1 MERRAKIIENPK
13 LSLHFHHFL
22 GGTESVGSSGIIE
35 NTWISMHSRY
45 FFCGA
50 ENVDSSRI
58 IENTFL
64 VERRAREAPESLKT
78 FGFLYIFIIPLV
90 EQGAWEAP
98 ESLKTYGFL
107 YTGERG
113 KLQNHENSKISIHF
127 HYFLVERKAWG
138 APE

>member
-1 MERRAKIIENPK
+1 M
-13 LSLHFHHFL
+13 
-22 GGTESVGSSGIIE
+22 GSSGIIE
-35 NTWISMHSRY
+35 NIWISMHSRY

-78 FGFLYIFIIPLV
+78 
-90 EQGAWEAP
+90 
-98 ESLKTYGFL
+98 YGFL

-113 KLQNHENSKISIHF
+113 KLQNHENTKNSIHF
-127 HYFLVERKAWG
+127 HYFFGGAESVGSSRMIENQWISIHFHNFFGGVENSGGIIFALFASFSSASVPARTSSTHS
-138 APE
+138 